1 MKPAR
6 TAIVLSVLLGM
17 TGLTGC
23 GSKMSKVAQG
33 LTPLAANFYVLNHE
47 VDRVRQAVRAES
59 PEQTDAHL
67 TKYDDLVAQMRTMAG
82 EIAAD
87 PELKKHENLRVALS
101 ACLSASLGL
110 LDIEQKAIANYA
122 AESRLGI
129 EIQNLAQ
136 TARGNSIR
144 IREIQGRLDGL
155 SNQQQQYHQSL
166 FKLLPELAPAAKRCQ
181 ELLKQYNDI
190 VAAEKIVSFF
200 NAESLYD
207 PFSWEQGRA
216 ERRKPVAKPKTARKP
231 ARRR

>member
-6 TAIVLSVLLGM
+6 TAIVLSMLLGI

-33 LTPLAANFYVLNHE
+33 LTPVAANFYVLNQE
-47 VDRVRQAVRAES
+47 VDRVRRAVRAES

-67 TKYDDLVAQMRTMAG
+67 IKYDDLLAQMQTMAG

-87 PELKKHENLRVALS
+87 PELNKHENLRAALT
-101 ACLSASLGL
+101 ACLSTDRYFLE
-110 LDIEQKAIANYA
+110 IEQKAISNYA

-129 EIQNLAQ
+129 EIQDLAQ

-144 IREIQGRLDGL
+144 IREIQGRLDDL
-155 SNQQQQYHQSL
+155 SNQQQQYHQAL
-166 FKLLPELAPAAKRCQ
+166 VKLLPELAPAAKRCR
-181 ELLKQYNDI
+181 EVLKQYNDI

-200 NAESLYD
+200 NSESVYD

-216 ERRKPVAKPKTARKP
+216 ERRKPAAKPRSTRKP
-231 ARRR
+231 AKRR